1 MLCWA
6 CTGLLICVF
15 ALYESKRMDEENKCH
30 VLLKAIWSRRWLLV
44 IIWCADV
51 STHRRHRME
60 GGGRQHRPTV
70 GKIGSGV
77 NGQCFSK
84 LLIILIWPSVYGRLP
99 GIQITVLTIMARSSC
114 FTVGGQVFLF
124 SCNDLILYTLISRV
138 NPPPWTT
145 THRGPNVVGGD
156 GHCCTNLV
164 KTFSDPLQI

>member
-1 MLCWA
+1 M
-6 CTGLLICVF
+6 
-15 ALYESKRMDEENKCH
+15 
-30 VLLKAIWSRRWLLV
+30 

-99 GIQITVLTIMARSSC
+99 GIQISVLTIMARSSC

-164 KTFSDPLQI
+164 KKPFLIHCRFKISSKLVCPSYFGCHAAGDELIIEAGIFVG